1 MQRWGRM
8 ERRPWGDPG
17 ASKHL
22 GQKLTARAK
31 TSALSPSEVHVLC
44 SGQSSSTQTSSR
56 STCSAVL
63 LLETIT
69 LHMVAAALQAQSS
82 VSEGSW
88 PQCRGLGNRGGWGW
102 PPALPRLCPLPLASS
117 TQQACP
123 CGQQAAERRCLEG
136 QGGSTAAGSGAVVPG
151 LGNGGAG
158 RS

>member
-1 MQRWGRM
+1 MG
-8 ERRPWGDPG
+8 EDGEPPGEATLG
-17 ASKHL
+17 ASKGL

-31 TSALSPSEVHVLC
+31 TSELSPSEVHVLC

-102 PPALPRLCPLPLASS
+102 PPALPLPTAPCQQHPAGLPL
-117 TQQACP
+117 
-123 CGQQAAERRCLEG
+123 R
-136 QGGSTAAGSGAVVPG
+136 AAGSRATVP
-151 LGNGGAG
+151 
-158 RS
+158 